1 MATRNRPQE
10 DAEIKPE
17 PVPDDNFHFLAVS
30 EIIAEA
36 NGKGKGK
43 GKRETEEQRREGR
56 RVGVDR
62 FRST

>member
-43 GKRETEEQRREGR
+43 RETEEQRREGR
-56 RVGVDR
+56 RVGIDR
-62 FRST
+62 LRST

>member
-43 GKRETEEQRREGR
+43 RETEEQRREG
-56 RVGVDR
+56 DR